1 MKKLVLLLGIML
13 FFVSCQAEEQEF
25 ANPSTSSEAAAP
37 TIEHVS
43 IPLTDSQLLEL
54 FRNMSPL
61 AQTRVAVF
69 YLSSKEEIEYWST
82 VGPGVLVVHFGASWS
97 GPCKLYRST
106 FAKVAND
113 YPSQACYFGYVDIDD
128 LGAQVTAKYGVR
140 AAPTTL
146 IIKYNTIVATAVGRL
161 EETTLKAL
169 VDQYKNTQY

>member
-1 MKKLVLLLGIML
+1 MKKLVFLLGIML

-69 YLSSKEEIEYWST
+69 RFLTEEDIRIWSLS
-82 VGPGVLVVHFGASWS
+82 GPGVLVVHFGASWS
-97 GPCKLYRST
+97 GPSKLYRLT
-106 FAKVAND
+106 FEKVANNYTSD
-113 YPSQACYFGYVDIDD
+113 ECYFGYADVDD
-128 LGAQVTAKYGVR
+128 LGDQVTAKYGVHEV
-140 AAPTTL
+140 PTTL
-146 IIKYNTIVATAVGRL
+146 IIKNSEIVAKAVGLIR
-161 EETTLKAL
+161 EETLKAL
-169 VDQYKNTQY
+169 VNQYKAPRK